1 MSGNTQDDLGK
12 LLLRLTVGILFLFH
26 GFAKLT
32 KGVSG
37 IESMVVANGLPAF
50 VAWGVYLGEVIGPI
64 LVILGFYTR
73 LGALLIAINMLFAVA
88 LAHTGHL
95 AEFTANGGWRL
106 ELQALFLFG
115 ALAISLM
122 GAGRFSL
129 GGQGGR
135 WN

>member
-1 MSGNTQDDLGK
+1 LSAAGK
-12 LLLRLTVGILFLFH
+12 PW
-26 GFAKLT
+26 T
-32 KGVSG
+32 KV
-37 IESMVVANGLPAF
+37 
-50 VAWGVYLGEVIGPI
+50 
-64 LVILGFYTR
+64 
-73 LGALLIAINMLFAVA
+73 
-88 LAHTGHL
+88 
-95 AEFTANGGWRL
+95 TANGGWRL